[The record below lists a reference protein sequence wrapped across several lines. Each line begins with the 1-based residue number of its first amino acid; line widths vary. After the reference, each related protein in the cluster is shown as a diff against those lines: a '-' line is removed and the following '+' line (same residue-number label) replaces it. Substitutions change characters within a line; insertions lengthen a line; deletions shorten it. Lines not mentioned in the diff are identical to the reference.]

1 VAAPSWWRIASDAY
15 TISAMDL
22 WDIEVKPE
30 VRAWLE
36 ALPRRQFGHVLAFA
50 EKLAEEAATLGEP
63 YSRHLGGKVR
73 ELRIPLHPVDVRVTY
88 WLAPGRRVVLLTVFR
103 KTRAQETAEIERAQ
117 RVQKECEAS
126 RGHATD
132 VFEREA

>member
-1 VAAPSWWRIASDAY
+1 
-15 TISAMDL
+15 MDL
-22 WDIEVKPE
+22 WDIEVEPE

-50 EKLAEEAATLGEP
+50 EKLAEEASTLGEP

-73 ELRIPLHPVDVRVTY
+73 ELRVPLHPVDVRVTY

-103 KTRAQETAEIERAQ
+103 KTRAQEAAEIERAQ
-117 RVQKECEAS
+117 RLQKEREAS
-126 RGHATD
+126 HGHAID